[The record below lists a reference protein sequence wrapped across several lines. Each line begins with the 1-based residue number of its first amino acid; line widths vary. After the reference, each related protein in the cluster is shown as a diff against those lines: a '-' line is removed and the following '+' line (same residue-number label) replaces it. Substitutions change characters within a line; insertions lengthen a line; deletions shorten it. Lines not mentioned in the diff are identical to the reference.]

1 MDVTL
6 NVHRFVEG
14 KKWVQKYKVPVTV
27 GMTVLEALTVV
38 KEKQDPTLSFTCS
51 CRSSICKWRC
61 IRRSATARSSS
72 IS

>member
-27 GMTVLEALTVV
+27 GMTVL
-38 KEKQDPTLSFTCS
+38 
-51 CRSSICKWRC
+51 
-61 IRRSATARSSS
+61 
-72 IS
+72 